1 MRHRSESW
9 KIGGVS
15 VGLLC
20 VLISGAG
27 HAASFDLSKLPPSCQ
42 QAIGEIQG
50 EKAQFGALGKTMT
63 QARKASNTAA
73 FCVAAREI
81 VTLIK
86 AQSDRID
93 SCVGELGSV
102 ANVPQGMSAQLVAL
116 KQVYQNM
123 IAATKSNKY
132 DRFHCG
138 LADQ

>member
-1 MRHRSESW
+1 MV
-9 KIGGVS
+9 GVAAG
-15 VGLLC
+15 VACLL
-20 VLISGAG
+20 VSGPG
-27 HAASFDLSKLPPSCQ
+27 HTASFDVSKLPPSCQ

-93 SCVGELGSV
+93 SCVGELGS
-102 ANVPQGMSAQLVAL
+102 ATDVPQGMSVQLVAL

-132 DRFHCG
+132 DHFHCG